1 MNLAIMPRFMRPL
14 FKMHPNRPGR
24 WTGSR
29 AEKLPVVDHRII
41 AQTGDRLHSECLA
54 RGLDRFEADNIRGRF
69 MRDARIDGHLQAY
82 HDCTQR
88 AAELAVAK

>member
-1 MNLAIMPRFMRPL
+1 MNLAIMPRFLRPFL
-14 FKMHPNRPGR
+14 KLHPNRPGR

-29 AEKLPVVDHRII
+29 AEKLPVVDHRILRD
-41 AQTGDRLHSECLA
+41 TGNRLHAECIS
-54 RGLDRFEADNIRGRF
+54 RGLSTYQADNMRGLF
-69 MRDARIDGHLQAY
+69 MGMARIDGHLQAY